1 MLIIEGTHIEVV
13 FVAQGFHGASSQGL
27 GCGESVPDGE
37 IPRLAVEIGVEIG
50 PAAVGQQ
57 GDDDCQG
64 RKPGVRAEG
73 PPAAHPQSLQGQA
86 GEETGGWQGA
96 NGAQSL
102 RGLKVHGEDATQQ
115 QHDEADKEEKGTGLA
130 PAVEAVAQ
138 AQGEEDSGSKVQ
150 HWLTRQVVAAI
161 AVTPVV
167 EHQQVGS
174 RVVPQ
179 SLGQIGLVPLG
190 EDGSLFGPEGES
202 LPVVEGVL
210 AQRGKDHERSQHEDD
225 HAQPP
230 PPHKAPFSQDLVKE
244 KENDDERDKAKGGIG
259 VQAQAQGQSAPK
271 EIGSPPGA
279 QTLEQKVEGQRGQQR
294 KKDRVKDHPTEIDV
308 PAGGG
313 DEISTDQT
321 QPRAKELAEEEI
333 ESQDGQHPQ
342 DGRDQAHGQ
351 DADPKQLERES

>member
-1 MLIIEGTHIEVV
+1 M
-13 FVAQGFHGASSQGL
+13 
-27 GCGESVPDGE
+27 
-37 IPRLAVEIGVEIG
+37 
-50 PAAVGQQ
+50 
-57 GDDDCQG
+57 
-64 RKPGVRAEG
+64 
-73 PPAAHPQSLQGQA
+73 
-86 GEETGGWQGA
+86 
-96 NGAQSL
+96 
-102 RGLKVHGEDATQQ
+102 
-115 QHDEADKEEKGTGLA
+115 
-130 PAVEAVAQ
+130 
-138 AQGEEDSGSKVQ
+138 
-150 HWLTRQVVAAI
+150 AAI

-202 LPVVEGVL
+202 LPVVKGVL

-225 HAQPP
+225 QAQPP
-230 PPHKAPFSQDLVKE
+230 PPQKASFSQDLVKE

-271 EIGSPPGA
+271 EIGSPSGA
-279 QTLEQKVEGQRGQQR
+279 QTLEQKVEGQRGQQG
-294 KKDRVKDHPTEIDV
+294 KKDRVEDHPTEINV

-351 DADPKQLERES
+351 DADSKQLERES